1 MAKINGTTG
10 TVVTGTDAVL
20 YTTSS
25 TLNVNQDLPD
35 TTNKGSSG
43 WADHINGVRDWS
55 IDFDGMADTEGAGL
69 TFDEIAALIID
80 RTTDADVDFTYD
92 GTNGWHGNG
101 TFQNITID
109 APAEGP
115 VTFSGSIIGNGALA
129 AI

>member
-1 MAKINGTTG
+1 MAKINGTTS
-10 TVVTGTDAVL
+10 TIVNGTDTLL

-43 WADHINGVRDWS
+43 WAEHINGVRDWS
-55 IDFDGMADTEGAGL
+55 IDFDGMADAAGAGL
-69 TFDEIAALIID
+69 TFDEIVGLIIA
-80 RTTDADVDFTYD
+80 RTADADVDFTYD
-92 GTNGWHGNG
+92 GTNGWHGDG

-109 APAEGP
+109 APSEGP
-115 VTFSGSIIGNGALA
+115 VTFSGTIVGNGALA